1 MKRAVLY
8 YSKTGNKKKMA
19 EVIAGGMQAIAGVEA
34 NAFPIDFS
42 DL

>member
-1 MKRAVLY
+1 MKRAVLH
-8 YSKTGNKKKMA
+8 YSKTGNKKKMT

-34 NAFPIDFS
+34 NTFPIDFS